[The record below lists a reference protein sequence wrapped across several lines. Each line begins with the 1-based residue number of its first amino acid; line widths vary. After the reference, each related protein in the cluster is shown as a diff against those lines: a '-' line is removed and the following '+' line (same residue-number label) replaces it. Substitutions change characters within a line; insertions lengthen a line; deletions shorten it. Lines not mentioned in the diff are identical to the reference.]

1 MSIEKPSVNRA
12 ARGIY
17 LLPNLFTMGALFAG
31 FYAIISATKQHFE
44 AASIAIFIAML
55 LDALDGRVAR
65 LTHTQTKFG
74 AEFDSLSDMVS
85 FGLSPALVLYYWSLS
100 SLGKAGWLA
109 AFLYT
114 VCTALRLAR
123 FNSRD
128 QNEQKRYFQGLSTTA
143 AAGFIAGFIWSTT
156 SHGFSSHTYGMCI
169 ATIVITIIVALLKVS
184 FIRYRSFKDF
194 DMRGRVPFVA
204 ILMLVLVL
212 VLVSYDPPD
221 VLFAI
226 FTLYTISGPVGWLRQ
241 VLRRRRRMN

>member
-1 MSIEKPSVNRA
+1 MSIEKPSVNRTN
-12 ARGIY
+12 RGIY
-17 LLPNLFTMGALFAG
+17 LLPNLFTMAALFAG

-100 SLGKAGWLA
+100 HMGKAGWLV

-128 QNEQKRYFQGLSTTA
+128 QNEEKRYFQGLSTTA
-143 AAGFIAGFIWSTT
+143 AAGFIAGFIWSA
-156 SHGFSSHTYGMCI
+156 SYHGFDHTTRGMCI
-169 ATIVITIIVALLKVS
+169 ATFVMTIIVALLKVS
-184 FIRYRSFKDF
+184 FLRYRSFKDF
-194 DMRGRVPFVA
+194 DMRGRVPFVG
-204 ILMLVLVL
+204 ILILVLLL

-221 VLFAI
+221 VLFAV
-226 FTLYTISGPVGWLRQ
+226 FALYTISGPIGWLMGL
-241 VLRRRRRMN
+241 LRKK